1 MDNTDIQALRN
12 RNAAK
17 IAARALDA
25 CAHDKPETTVELDIL
40 LKGPHG
46 VSVAHAIIDSA
57 FAVRAAIR
65 RGIQF
70 WVPLGPKEQLLYE
83 LVGEHSDDAMRKVKN
98 LLDAGWDPNLR
109 IPGTLRT
116 PLMQVTMAWNPRN
129 RDIAAMLL
137 AAGANPEA
145 RSAGGQ
151 TALDYAPV
159 AMRNFVQSFLR
170 DIEQDSTNRTG
181 NIHTSRE

>member
-1 MDNTDIQALRN
+1 MDNEDIQALRN

-46 VSVAHAIIDSA
+46 QSVAHAIMDSA
-57 FAVRAAIR
+57 FAVRSAMR

-70 WVPLGPKEQLLYE
+70 WLPLGPKEQLLYD
-83 LVGEHSDDAMRKVKN
+83 LVGEHSDVAMLRVKN
-98 LLDAGWDPNLR
+98 LLDAGWDPNLS
-109 IPGTLRT
+109 IPGTQRT
-116 PLMQVTMAWNPRN
+116 ALMQVTMAWNPRN

-137 AAGANPEA
+137 AAGANPDA

-170 DIEQDSTNRTG
+170 DIEQDTTNRT
-181 NIHTSRE
+181 IDTKRE

>member
-1 MDNTDIQALRN
+1 MDSPDVQAMRN

-40 LKGPHG
+40 LKGPHAEA
-46 VSVAHAIIDSA
+46 VAHAIIDSA

-70 WVPLGPKEQLLYE
+70 WVPLGAKEQLLYDMMDDRTD
-83 LVGEHSDDAMRKVKN
+83 VGMLRVKN
-98 LLDAGWDPNLR
+98 LLDGGWDPNLA
-109 IPGTLRT
+109 ISGTLRT

-129 RDIAAMLL
+129 RDLAAMLL
-137 AAGANPEA
+137 AAGANPDA

-159 AMRNFVQSFLR
+159 AMRNFVQSFMR
-170 DIEQDSTNRTG
+170 DIEQDTTNRTA
-181 NIHTSRE
+181 NTKRE